1 MPARQCL
8 NKLFVTPKHYRRY
21 KALRTCVF
29 DDKTRPHK
37 KGEFFVQ
44 ELSIYHGTK
53 NKYLGTYLIIS

>member
-8 NKLFVTPKHYRRY
+8 NKLFVTPKHHRRY
-21 KALRTCVF
+21 EALGTCVF

-37 KGEFFVQ
+37 KGESFVQ

-53 NKYLGTYLIIS
+53 NK

>member
-21 KALRTCVF
+21 EASGTCVF

-37 KGEFFVQ
+37 KGEFFV
-44 ELSIYHGTK
+44 HK
-53 NKYLGTYLIIS
+53 NCQFIMEPKINRYYVRT

>member
-21 KALRTCVF
+21 EALGTCVF

-37 KGEFFVQ
+37 KVESFVQ

-53 NKYLGTYLIIS
+53 NK